1 MKWGVAQDICI
12 LLYDIAIFFF
22 FHFYTAIIYT
32 KDTNGLIDE

>member
-22 FHFYTAIIYT
+22 HFYTAIIYT
-32 KDTNGLIDE
+32 KDTKGLIDE